1 MASPGK
7 PGAGENQEE
16 EGWDKGHAPGP
27 LAATLEQ
34 AQELFL
40 LCDKEAK
47 GFITRHDLQ
56 GLQSDLPLTPE
67 QLEAVFESLDQAHTG
82 FLTAREFCLGLGKL
96 VGVEPAPGA
105 LPSQAPRAPE
115 ETFEAGWSDVRGPRG
130 SLEEEDEERFCSA
143 LEQLGV
149 ARVLG
154 EQRAIRT
161 LWTQLQRE
169 RPELLGSFEDV
180 LMQASACLEE
190 AAREREV
197 LEQALRRRES
207 EHERA
212 VRCLYEDM
220 ERQLGEQRRRLRSQD
235 VPREERRSRLELE
248 LQSREQELERA
259 GLRQRELEQQ
269 LQARTTEQLEAQAQN
284 AQLWLANEALRAQL
298 EGVQEQ
304 LRRLESDLLGRQ
316 EQTQRDVVAVS
327 RNMQKEK
334 LSLLRQL
341 ELLRELNTRLRDERD
356 VCEAERL
363 GSGRRK
369 ALTTAPLLGPTCC
382 CSCCCSSWARPPR
395 RGSGHLPSAR

>member
-7 PGAGENQEE
+7 PGAGEAQEE
-16 EGWDKGHAPGP
+16 EGWDEGRGPGP

-34 AQELFL
+34 AEELFL

-47 GFITRHDLQ
+47 GFITRHDLQVSPQPQEAFHPRADLGYSALPSLPGQ

-105 LPSQAPRAPE
+105 LPSQAPE
-115 ETFEAGWSDVRGPRG
+115 ETFEAGWSDVQGTGG
-130 SLEEEDEERFCSA
+130 SLEEEDEEEEEEEERFCSA
-143 LEQLGV
+143 LVQLGV
-149 ARVLG
+149 AQVLS

-180 LMQASACLEE
+180 LMRASACLEE
-190 AAREREV
+190 AAREREG

-207 EHERA
+207 EHERE

-220 ERQLGEQRRRLRSQD
+220 EQQLREQRQRLRSQD
-235 VPREERRSRLELE
+235 VPREERRGRLELE

-298 EGVQEQ
+298 EVAQEQ
-304 LRRLESDLLGRQ
+304 LRRLESDLLGRR

-341 ELLRELNTRLRDERD
+341 ELLRN
-356 VCEAERL
+356 AA
-363 GSGRRK
+363 S
-369 ALTTAPLLGPTCC
+369 
-382 CSCCCSSWARPPR
+382 
-395 RGSGHLPSAR
+395 